1 MEKAQLVPTAAG
13 PSPPHREDLAQD
25 VLMYPNP
32 RLTVHR
38 AISAAAPAA
47 CAPPGPS
54 PVTAPSSA
62 TTGCWGPGWAAP
74 PPQLCPRVTSRGFY
88 FLLLTSVRSEVEP
101 VHEGKDERQHWSCSF
116 SLNGRDSCS
125 RWHELAY
132 PTYMHLL
139 ASRQLRGTNQTSL
152 FWFGG
157 KNKPQTT
164 ISVYLSGSGI
174 IH

>member
-1 MEKAQLVPTAAG
+1 MNYRSSISFHGTRLSCCPRTWHGCRTQPSPQGGFGPGCLNVPEPLAHRCARKSLLQPFPSGSAPHPCPRSPRTAA
-13 PSPPHREDLAQD
+13 
-25 VLMYPNP
+25 
-32 RLTVHR
+32 
-38 AISAAAPAA
+38 
-47 CAPPGPS
+47 
-54 PVTAPSSA
+54 
-62 TTGCWGPGWAAP
+62 
-74 PPQLCPRVTSRGFY
+74 RGFSS
-88 FLLLTSVRSEVEP
+88 LCCWPRWELEP
-101 VHEGKDERQHWSCSF
+101 VREGKDEKQRWSCSF

-157 KNKPQTT
+157 KKKPRTT